1 MGATVLAIGQIDITL
16 SHALIGLGLALLG
29 LLLGFLIFRSSG
41 EAKQET
47 KSAKKNKGK
56 GRLALDDAFLK
67 GLAHLMADHTDK
79 AIEEFTRAVDLDSD
93 TVETYVVLGNLF
105 RQKGEIERAVRI
117 RQNIVAR
124 PNLDPEIKIQAM
136 FDLGL
141 DYKKGGLLNRA
152 TDLFA
157 EVLAME
163 PEHVDACRQM
173 VSLYEETR
181 DWEKAFETLKRLD
194 RLTGS
199 DHSKVL
205 AHYKTERAKE
215 LMAEGQIEQ
224 AEGFLNQAKKEDK
237 SCLDAYLHLGDLEML
252 KNRPKKALNIWRKAT
267 DLVPGYTDLI
277 IERVAEAEDQIGS
290 KAMKN
295 FLAELDH
302 SKMGSLA
309 LVALA
314 RHYNN
319 HSEDLKALELLAKA
333 IGQSK
338 GNLAAHRLRGE
349 ILLAKGP
356 KEQALIAYEE
366 LLTQLN
372 GNTVAYQCS
381 QCGHLSHE
389 LTWKCPRCQKWDT
402 LGPRHM

>member
-1 MGATVLAIGQIDITL
+1 MGATVLSIGQIDITL
-16 SHALIGLGLALLG
+16 AHALLG
-29 LLLGFLIFRSSG
+29 LGLVLLGLILGFLFSGSSG
-41 EAKQET
+41 KSKQE
-47 KSAKKNKGK
+47 KSAHKKGGGK

-124 PNLDPEIKIQAM
+124 PNLDPEIKIQAL

-152 TDLFA
+152 TELFA
-157 EVLAME
+157 EVLAMD
-163 PEHVDACRQM
+163 PEHVEACRQM
-173 VSLYEETR
+173 VSLYEESR

-194 RLTGS
+194 RLIGA
-199 DHSKVL
+199 DHSTVL

-215 LMAEGQIEQ
+215 LLDQGQIEQ

-237 SCLDAYLHLGDLEML
+237 ACLDAYLHLGDLEML
-252 KNRPKKALNIWRKAT
+252 KNRPKKAMNIWRKAT
-267 DLVPGYTDLI
+267 AIAPRYTDLI
-277 IERVAEAEDQIGS
+277 IERVAQAEDQVGS
-290 KAMKN
+290 KAMKD

-302 SKMGSLA
+302 SKISSLA
-309 LVALA
+309 MVALA

-319 HSEDLKALELLAKA
+319 HGEDLKAVELLTKA
-333 IGQSK
+333 IRQSR
-338 GNLAAHRLRGE
+338 GNLGAHRLKGE
-349 ILLAKGP
+349 ILLEKGP
-356 KEQALIAYEE
+356 QEQALAAYEE
-366 LLTQLN
+366 LLAQLN
-372 GNTVAYQCS
+372 GNTAAYQCS

-389 LTWKCPRCQKWDT
+389 LAWKCPRCHKWDT
-402 LGPRHM
+402 LGPRNM